1 MSVELRPLGVNCNI
15 ACQYCYQNP
24 QRDAGNLTQ
33 SYDLELMKA
42 AVEREGGSFILFGGE
57 PLLLPEQDLEALWA
71 WGLEKYGSNGIQ
83 TNGTLINDN
92 HIRMFKQYQVQVGIS
107 IDGPSELNDVRWAG
121 SLERT
126 RQQTA
131 QVEAVI
137 ERLLKEGIVPSLI
150 VTLHRGN
157 ATPDKLPLMH
167 DWFRSLD
174 RAGIQSVRL
183 HILQVDYS
191 QIQNKYALSL
201 IENIQALLS
210 FAELEQELTTLTPD
224 VFRDVENLL
233 LATDNE
239 ATCVWRACDPYTT
252 SAVRGVEGK
261 GQRSNCGRTNKDG
274 IDFVKADSAGYE
286 RYLALYHT
294 PQEYGGCQG
303 CRFFVMCKGQCPG
316 TAIAGD
322 WRNRTEHCSVWK
334 QLFEYLEQRLLGQ
347 GKTPISL
354 DANLHYLEE
363 NMLDDWQH
371 GLNPSLNTK
380 LNEMRAI
387 AAQQPPL
394 TCALES

>member
-1 MSVELRPLGVNCNI
+1 
-15 ACQYCYQNP
+15 
-24 QRDAGNLTQ
+24 
-33 SYDLELMKA
+33 
-42 AVEREGGSFILFGGE
+42 
-57 PLLLPEQDLEALWA
+57 
-71 WGLEKYGSNGIQ
+71 
-83 TNGTLINDN
+83 
-92 HIRMFKQYQVQVGIS
+92 
-107 IDGPSELNDVRWAG
+107 
-121 SLERT
+121 
-126 RQQTA
+126 
-131 QVEAVI
+131 
-137 ERLLKEGIVPSLI
+137 
-150 VTLHRGN
+150 
-157 ATPDKLPLMH
+157 
-167 DWFRSLD
+167 
-174 RAGIQSVRL
+174 L

-191 QIQNKYALSL
+191 PIQNKYALSL

-210 FAELEQELTTLTPD
+210 FAELEQELTTLTLD

-334 QLFEYLEQRLLGQ
+334 QLFEYLEQRLLVQ

-387 AAQQPPL
+387 AAQQAPL

>member
-1 MSVELRPLGVNCNI
+1 
-15 ACQYCYQNP
+15 
-24 QRDAGNLTQ
+24 
-33 SYDLELMKA
+33 MKA

-92 HIRMFKQYQVQVGIS
+92 HIRLFKQYQVQVGIS

-131 QVEAVI
+131 KVEAVI

-167 DWFRSLD
+167 DWFRSLE

-191 QIQNKYALSL
+191 PIQNKYALSL

-210 FAELEQELTTLTPD
+210 FAELEQELTTLSLD

-334 QLFEYLEQRLLGQ
+334 QLFEYLEQRLLVQ